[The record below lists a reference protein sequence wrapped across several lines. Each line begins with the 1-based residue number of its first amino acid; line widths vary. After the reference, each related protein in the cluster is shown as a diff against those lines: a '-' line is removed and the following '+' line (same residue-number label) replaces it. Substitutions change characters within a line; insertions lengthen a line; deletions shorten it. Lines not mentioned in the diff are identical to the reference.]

1 MTSSHVLDQVSALRL
16 NAVMHS
22 QSAASRRSLSIHLL
36 HEAARFLNIRCGG
49 IGGWV
54 KTRDST
60 PSGAAAPGGPQSL
73 AGPTALLDSAG
84 RSGLLRFATA
94 RPPLEA
100 ASGLDSGDGRSSQR
114 SIVTFNRRDFEPA
127 ASRFGIAVLAPGEVL
142 YRS

>member
-1 MTSSHVLDQVSALRL
+1 
-16 NAVMHS
+16 
-22 QSAASRRSLSIHLL
+22 
-36 HEAARFLNIRCGG
+36 
-49 IGGWV
+49 
-54 KTRDST
+54 
-60 PSGAAAPGGPQSL
+60 
-73 AGPTALLDSAG
+73 LDSAG